1 MKEIAVCGSMDFF
14 NEMDSMRAE
23 LEALGLKASI
33 PAPEEIKI
41 DYSAA
46 SDGELARVK
55 KQFIDEHLA
64 KIRRADAIL
73 IANIEKRGIHGY
85 IGANTL
91 MEAAFAYALGKGIF
105 VLHPIGEQPCRPEML
120 GLEPELLSG
129 DLKKLKRK
137 LMQGEHP
144 KADGPLGVTAG

>member
-14 NEMDSMRAE
+14 NEMDSMRVE

-41 DYSAA
+41 DCSAA
-46 SDGELARVK
+46 SDGQLARVK

-73 IANIEKRGIHGY
+73 IANIEKRGIDGY

-91 MEAAFAYALGKGIF
+91 MEAAFAYALGKRIF

-120 GLEPELLSG
+120 GLGPELLSG

-137 LMQGEHP
+137 LMPGEQT
-144 KADGPLGVTAG
+144 KADEPLDATAG